1 MSKRK
6 LSVKGAL
13 SSAKKWTSRFWD
25 KYDYEDEYSA
35 SSSYW
40 LRGSVFD
47 RKKSQFD
54 DEPEEKRD
62 YFALAQYKSA
72 ITNFV
77 HILTGRP
84 DIRVSYTETGDSY
97 TDGQT
102 VTLSAT
108 LKEKDWDSNV
118 GLALHEA
125 SHILYSDFNLLKS
138 EINAIQWDNLSGN
151 KKVIM
156 DRLNRHDHPTQSTY
170 KTLLNIV
177 EDLYIDAMTYA
188 SAPGYRGYYKSLY
201 HKYFGDSKIE
211 QGFYSKEFS
220 KPTLDNYL
228 FHICN
233 FRNPNRNLDALPGL
247 RDIWDTLNLIDVRR
261 LTKPIDRVELAWKVI
276 DIVSQNVLS
285 AQTKVSSGGGGDD
298 DSGDGHDNTDTSTLE
313 PINAQ
318 NDDSGNGE
326 EDNLS
331 TLPQNTLDKINKLLE
346 KQIELINGA
355 TKKTKLTG
363 KEHNNVQAVASANIT
378 QHQAA
383 KDYYDDEDSDY
394 RRTNYRGVKTLV
406 VRNVSEEF
414 INSSLS
420 YGFGISNWRNN
431 IDIERYIN
439 LGKLLAKK
447 LQIRNEER
455 VLTTSRLKYGKID
468 QRILHEI
475 GSDNYDI
482 FKKIN
487 INQHKPSYIHIC
499 IDTSGSMSSEINEC
513 LKFATMFAV
522 ASKYIKNIH
531 VVISTRSTSYGSGM
545 FGQKNT
551 DGMPFL
557 MYVFDSKRDGI
568 SKIRNL
574 FPKLR
579 TCGTTP
585 EGLTFEA
592 IMNEVK
598 KDAANTDAF
607 FINLCDGQPYF
618 SNTEISYSGEPAVR
632 HSKKQADRMKNYGIN
647 FLTYYIGSVS
657 GFKDLKRTYPT
668 DSYHLNSADEVTKIV
683 KVLNSNLLKTANT

>member
-125 SHILYSDFNLLKS
+125 SHILYSDFDLLKS
-138 EINAIQWDNLSGN
+138 ELNAIQRDSLSGN
-151 KKVIM
+151 KRVIM
-156 DRLNRHDHPTQSTY
+156 ARLNRHDHPTQQTY

-188 SAPGYRGYYKSLY
+188 SAPGYRSYYKSLY

-220 KPTLDNYL
+220 EPTLNNYL

-247 RDIWDTLNLIDVRR
+247 RDIWDALNLVDVRR

-276 DIVSQNVLS
+276 DIVSQNVL
-285 AQTKVSSGGGGDD
+285 ANVGGVVSG
-298 DSGDGHDNTDTSTLE
+298 
-313 PINAQ
+313 
-318 NDDSGNGE
+318 DSGNG
-326 EDNLS
+326 DTDDDTTTNDS
-331 TLPQNTLDKINKLLE
+331 DALPTNGSDDTDDKQQDQQPLAQNTLDKINKLFE
-346 KQIELINGA
+346 KQIELINGTA
-355 TKKTKLTG
+355 KKTKLTS
-363 KEHNNVQAVASANIT
+363 KEHNNVQAVASANIS
-378 QHQAA
+378 QHQTA
-383 KDYYDDEDSDY
+383 KDYYNDEDSSY

-420 YGFGISNWRNN
+420 YGFGISNWRNG

-618 SNTEISYSGEPAVR
+618 SNNEISYGGDPAVR

-647 FLTYYIGSVS
+647 FLTYYIGSVG
-657 GFKDLKRTYPT
+657 GFNDLKRTYPT

>member
-13 SSAKKWTSRFWD
+13 TSAKKWTSRFWD

-54 DEPEEKRD
+54 DEPEERRD

-97 TDGQT
+97 TDGKT

-125 SHILYSDFNLLKS
+125 SHILYSDFDLLKS
-138 EINAIQWDNLSGN
+138 EISAIQWDSLSGN
-151 KKVIM
+151 KRVIM
-156 DRLNRHDHPTQSTY
+156 DRLDRHDHPTRETY
-170 KTLLNIV
+170 KTILNIV

-188 SAPGYRGYYKSLY
+188 SAPGYRGYYKALY

-220 KPTLDNYL
+220 EPTLNNYL

-247 RDIWDTLNLIDVRR
+247 RDIWQMMDLVNVRR
-261 LTKPIDRVELAWKVI
+261 LTRPLNRVELAWEII
-276 DIVSQNVLS
+276 DVVSKNVL
-285 AQTKVSSGGGGDD
+285 AANDANTAND
-298 DSGDGHDNTDTSTLE
+298 DSGDGDLVQSGISDG
-313 PINAQ
+313 
-318 NDDSGNGE
+318 GNGE
-326 EDNLS
+326 QDNLS

-346 KQIELINGA
+346 KQIELINGT
-355 TKKTKLTG
+355 TKKTKLTN
-363 KEHNNVQAVASANIT
+363 KEHTNVQAVASANIS

-383 KDYYDDEDSDY
+383 KDYYEDGGEGTY
-394 RRTNYRGVKTLV
+394 YKPNNYRGVKTLV
-406 VRNVSEEF
+406 VRNVSDEF
-414 INSSLS
+414 INSNLS
-420 YGFGISNWRNN
+420 YGFGISNWTNG

-475 GSDNYDI
+475 GTDNYDI

-499 IDTSGSMSSEINEC
+499 IDTSGSMSCEIDEC

-531 VVISTRSTSYGSGM
+531 VVISTRSTTYGSGM
-545 FGQKNT
+545 FGNKSG

-618 SNTEISYSGEPAVR
+618 HNNEIRYNGDPAVR

-657 GFKDLKRTYPT
+657 GFNDLKKTYPT